1 MPFKTLSSHHVN
13 MLAVTQCSH
22 LQRRVM
28 LNDVDVAVDA
38 QSDLRADGRRDTKWE
53 TTKPLSKNTIPVS
66 LAIPTK
72 QTKGEISGNI
82 YSIWVAP
89 GNHTGVF
96 VCVCFFG
103 GFGDTNRR
111 DNSSPCLEGTRQFR
125 SCPRRWLFISLSTVC
140 DLAAGRILR
149 LFSQSWQKNTGK
161 WVDPATLTKS
171 GAGSARVPCL
181 SAELHCCGGRN
192 AGRPQKKAQRL
203 NSGSSR
209 LIPILWH
216 CAVISVGIVILNYCV
231 LEPYFL
237 LSNTRSQTNR
247 SVKFYTTETRPGLR
261 GLHPTNY
268 LNGWCHH
275 TVLSSLHKRI
285 QLFGVQSCRNM
296 ALFSMSFPFF

>member
-1 MPFKTLSSHHVN
+1 MPFKTLSSHRVN
-13 MLAVTQCSH
+13 MLAVTQCGH

-38 QSDLRADGRRDTKWE
+38 QSDLRADGRQDTKWE

-72 QTKGEISGNI
+72 QTEGEISGNI

-96 VCVCFFG
+96 FRVCFFG

-111 DNSSPCLEGTRQFR
+111 DNSSPCLEGTRQFC
-125 SCPRRWLFISLSTVC
+125 SCPRRWLFISLSTAC

-171 GAGSARVPCL
+171 GAGSTRVPCL
-181 SAELHCCGGRN
+181 SAELHCCGGWN
-192 AGRPQKKAQRL
+192 AGRPQKKKKRW
-203 NSGSSR
+203 GSTVAPQGWSPFVA
-209 LIPILWH
+209 LYYSYFCWH
-216 CAVISVGIVILNYCV
+216 CNIELLCSWTIFSSVKHM
-231 LEPYFL
+231 
-237 LSNTRSQTNR
+237 LSNKQ
-247 SVKFYTTETRPGLR
+247 
-261 GLHPTNY
+261 
-268 LNGWCHH
+268 
-275 TVLSSLHKRI
+275 KR
-285 QLFGVQSCRNM
+285 
-296 ALFSMSFPFF
+296 